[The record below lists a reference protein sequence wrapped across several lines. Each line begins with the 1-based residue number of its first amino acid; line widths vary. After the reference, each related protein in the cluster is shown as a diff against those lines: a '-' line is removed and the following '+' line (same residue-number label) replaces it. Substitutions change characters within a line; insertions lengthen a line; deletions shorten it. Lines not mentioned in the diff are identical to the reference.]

1 MLFKIYAAKT
11 IHYHTY
17 NKYKK
22 YILLKFYI
30 NDNLKMTHIVEYII
44 EINSLN

>member
-30 NDNLKMTHIVEYII
+30 NIYIKMTGIVEYII